1 MTTFSIQ
8 TEQIFNVTYEID
20 ADSPSEAWE
29 LLTAANTPPGPAEL
43 NCEPSAVSWY
53 LTLIDAQSSKIIATM
68 EESAI
73 EELPV

>member
-1 MTTFSIQ
+1 MS
-8 TEQIFNVTYEID
+8 EQEYTVLSLGD

-29 LLTAANTPPGPAEL
+29 LLTANAEF

-53 LTLIDAQSSKIIATM
+53 LTCLDQQPSKIIATM

-73 EELPV
+73 KELPV

>member
-8 TEQIFNVTYEID
+8 TEQMFSVTYEID

-29 LLTAANTPPGPAEL
+29 LLTANTE
-43 NCEPSAVSWY
+43 SWY
-53 LTLIDAQSSKIIATM
+53 LTCVDQQPSSIIATK
-68 EESAI
+68 EESSI